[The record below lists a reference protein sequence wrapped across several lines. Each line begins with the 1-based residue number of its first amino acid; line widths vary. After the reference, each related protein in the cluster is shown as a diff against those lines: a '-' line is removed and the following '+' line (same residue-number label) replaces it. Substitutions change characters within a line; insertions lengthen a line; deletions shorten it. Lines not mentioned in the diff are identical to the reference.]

1 MVTSV
6 TSDNLD
12 DIVKV
17 PEGTVSALASPIIRA
32 ANRHVHWVDTDR
44 HGYGVLDITAERAQM
59 DYYVLSD
66 RTNAERDLVLG
77 PLVPHAQRHAEG
89 RAASTSGA
97 LTDQTQAILRRVKGG
112 SRRDGGWCRPQ
123 TECGHTTRRGH
134 SARYELVSNL
144 GTDRKFFP
152 PCPCTRHK

>member
-1 MVTSV
+1 MAWANDVPVDAGTYPLSPSAATEFVVTSV

-17 PEGTVSALASPIIRA
+17 PEGTVSTVASPVIRA

-66 RTNAERDLVLG
+66 RAKRDATAKWARSYRTRSGTQRLERVYDPV
-77 PLVPHAQRHAEG
+77 
-89 RAASTSGA
+89 
-97 LTDQTQAILRRVKGG
+97 
-112 SRRDGGWCRPQ
+112 
-123 TECGHTTRRGH
+123 
-134 SARYELVSNL
+134 
-144 GTDRKFFP
+144 
-152 PCPCTRHK
+152 